1 MSWRPDCSVC
11 LWTYARLMLRTA
23 PLWTR
28 QQGPVCSGV
37 ILWDCWRLN

>member
-11 LWTYARLMLRTA
+11 LWTYARPMLRTA

-28 QQGPVCSGV
+28 QYGPVFPGV
-37 ILWDCWRLN
+37 IMRVRWRLN